1 MSNFRIPQ
9 RCQWDIR
16 LSATLRS
23 ALLYFVTDVSGQ
35 PIGLLPKSQAVQE
48 ESWIFWPLT
57 YWFLSLNYLK
67 PLPNTNWFYRLG
79 RSKWIIIT
87 VKVKQSRY
95 RPEETLRVSGGWGSQ
110 ISRQLAHE
118 VWKVVSPTLRP
129 SLPPRNIPCTQNIHI
144 LNKWRAT
151 I

>member
-48 ESWIFWPLT
+48 ES
-57 YWFLSLNYLK
+57 
-67 PLPNTNWFYRLG
+67 
-79 RSKWIIIT
+79 
-87 VKVKQSRY
+87 
-95 RPEETLRVSGGWGSQ
+95 
-110 ISRQLAHE
+110 
-118 VWKVVSPTLRP
+118 
-129 SLPPRNIPCTQNIHI
+129 
-144 LNKWRAT
+144 
-151 I
+151 